1 MRYVSASDAKQKLAA
16 LLDAAQRE
24 PVMIRRQKRDVAV
37 VLSAEEYVRVCD
49 LNRKEFQRFT
59 DRVSKRAVQR
69 GLTEK
74 NLNEIL
80 ADEE

>member
-16 LLDAAQRE
+16 LLDVAQRE
-24 PVMIRRQKRDVAV
+24 PVMIRRQKRNVAV
-37 VLSAEEYVRVCD
+37 VLSAEEYERVCD
-49 LNRKEFQRFT
+49 LNRKEFQRFA

-74 NLNEIL
+74 KLHEIL

>member
-37 VLSAEEYVRVCD
+37 VLSAEEYQRVCD
-49 LNRKEFQRFT
+49 LNRKEFQRFA
-59 DRVSKRAVQR
+59 DRVGKRAVQR

-74 NLNEIL
+74 KLHEIL